1 MNCNC
6 IKEIEEIILE
16 AHPSWSGKKV
26 VEVKVD
32 KIFTFNPT
40 DVRTSTNVVIEVE
53 GQKKK
58 YDVGMTHTF
67 CPFCGI
73 KQSKE
78 EVSTNK

>member
-1 MNCNC
+1 MECKC
-6 IKEIEEIILE
+6 ITEIENKILE
-16 AHPSWSGKKV
+16 AHPIWKGKKV
-26 VEVKVD
+26 ATVKMD

-40 DVRTSTNVVIEVE
+40 NIRTLTNIVIEVE

-58 YDVGMTHTF
+58 YDIGMTHSF

-78 EVSTNK
+78 N

>member
-6 IKEIEEIILE
+6 IKEIESKILE
-16 AHPSWSGKKV
+16 KHPTWNGKNV
-26 VEVKVD
+26 TDVSMD

-67 CPFCGI
+67 CPFCGE
-73 KQSKE
+73 KQGKDS
-78 EVSTNK
+78 